1 MPCAGHAQQT
11 VSTTRGLVHRL
22 HGPKMARRCPR
33 HDLRSDARNHRYR
46 DRRCYAQQQ
55 DSRRYASAV
64 YSCANPRS
72 THGYRTRGAPERS
85 RRTAL
90 ASWPLHRMR

>member
-33 HDLRSDARNHRYR
+33 HDLRIDARNHRYR

-55 DSRRYASAV
+55 DSRRNPSAV